1 MAAIILPQRWR
12 RQPDGPVTIDTGHNL
27 ASGLAWCRSFGFG
40 PLTRWGDSPF
50 LAPGNPGVTIS
61 GSVSLATGQSG
72 RAAQFAGAS
81 GDYLTYDEYVG
92 SGTKPIGSKIQSTG
106 EMSVFV
112 IARRNGAGN
121 GEEGIIGPA
130 SGARWRLT
138 ANSAGNKKLRWL
150 ILGSAVNVYAT
161 TAIVDGQDFTGG
173 GTVTPSRVAIYFNG
187 VNEAST
193 GGDTI
198 NPSGQTFNLGDGQ
211 GNFNGLIYFA
221 AFWWRAL
228 GDHEMKALHD
238 APYAMFR
245 PLRRRLYFAPAAGGG
260 AVTADASLIEAA
272 DGVQSSGSVAIA
284 ASASLLEGE
293 DYSLS
298 AGAVSVTAAAV
309 LSEQADAVSALAGT
323 AAFADASLVE
333 GADTLASAGVVA
345 ISASSAITEGQD
357 STSAQA
363 AVLIAGAAAIVEAA
377 DRLTSEGGSAS
388 FGTAEIV
395 EAADR
400 ASASG
405 TVAVSVSA
413 ALQEQAD
420 ALTGAATVLLTA
432 SAALLEQ
439 ADRLDA
445 SGSAATDTR
454 TATATITESADTSSS
469 AGAVTVSA
477 AAAIIEAGDI
487 IVGQVGA
494 VALATAALYED
505 ADGVSASAF
514 HDRFADA
521 ALYEAGDRM
530 TAAVVQKIARRLAV
544 SDAISG
550 WRPSASDA
558 LRWNITPS
566 DGLN

>member
-245 PLRRRLYFAPAAGGG
+245 PLRRRLYFAPAAGAAAITGDAALVEANDVLTSAATVAITGTAALQEANDALSAFSGVTVTGTATIQESDDLLTAQGG
-260 AVTADASLIEAA
+260 TASFATATLQEQNDVLDSAVAVLVTGTAALVEGNDALSAAASVSITATLSAQEQNDVLSAEGGSASFAVTTLLEHDDVLAATGTVLVTGAAAIQEANDALESAVSVSLTAAAALVEANDTLAASGTVGTVVRTADAALVEAP
-272 DGVQSSGSVAIA
+272 DTSTGA
-284 ASASLLEGE
+284 AT
-293 DYSLS
+293 
-298 AGAVSVTAAAV
+298 VSVT
-309 LSEQADAVSALAGT
+309 
-323 AAFADASLVE
+323 
-333 GADTLASAGVVA
+333 
-345 ISASSAITEGQD
+345 
-357 STSAQA
+357 
-363 AVLIAGAAAIVEAA
+363 GAAAIVEAGDILVSGVTLLVTA
-377 DRLTSEGGSAS
+377 TAVLVEENDRLTATGAALDTI
-388 FGTAEIV
+388 TA
-395 EAADR
+395 
-400 ASASG
+400 
-405 TVAVSVSA
+405 TA
-413 ALQEQAD
+413 ALQEAND
-420 ALTGAATVLLTA
+420 TLSATVV
-432 SAALLEQ
+432 
-439 ADRLDA
+439 R
-445 SGSAATDTR
+445 R
-454 TATATITESADTSSS
+454 
-469 AGAVTVSA
+469 
-477 AAAIIEAGDI
+477 
-487 IVGQVGA
+487 
-494 VALATAALYED
+494 
-505 ADGVSASAF
+505 
-514 HDRFADA
+514 
-521 ALYEAGDRM
+521 
-530 TAAVVQKIARRLAV
+530 IARRIA
-544 SDAISG
+544 
-550 WRPSASDA
+550 ASDSLA
-558 LRWNITPS
+558 RGIAASDSARSISAT